1 MKKAWQVIAALGETL
16 VNPVKMAKEV
26 NRDS

>member
-1 MKKAWQVIAALGETL
+1 MKKAWQVISAIGETL

-26 NRDS
+26 NRAS